1 MTVQDI
7 KNFRVDFE
15 NAVTELQKK
24 YDVDISAGTI
34 RYSDS
39 ELRFKV
45 TARKGKVAP
54 KLTKEAF
61 QVGDKVKINHKS
73 AIGKQFRVEKIMTKN
88 VRVIEINLPKG
99 RIGGQF
105 RVSPSLLEKL

>member
-1 MTVQDI
+1 MTSTDV
-7 KNFRVDFE
+7 KNFRDDFQ

-24 YDVDISAGTI
+24 YGVNISTGAI

-45 TARKGKVAP
+45 TARKGKITP
-54 KLTKEAF
+54 KLTKESF
-61 QVGDKVKINHKS
+61 QVGDTIKINHKS

-99 RIGGQF
+99 SIGGQV